1 MILLSEKAAIFI
13 QGYGFTNGE
22 EIPWEKYE
30 YYFNINIQQTDA
42 K

>member
-1 MILLSEKAAIFI
+1 MAEQKAL
-13 QGYGFTNGE
+13 QKLNKGYGFTNGE
-22 EIPWEKYE
+22 VIPCEKYE